1 MPIIDQSSEAMNMSN
16 EPVRLAGWVALLVGA
31 ALVSVLL
38 WSTGAGYQQII
49 AVVALMALTEIG
61 GLEWARKH
69 VTPVSN
75 PSLPTIDFV
84 PGDEDV

>member
-1 MPIIDQSSEAMNMSN
+1 MPVPSDFSS
-16 EPVRLAGWVALLVGA
+16 EPVRIAGWTALGVGA
-31 ALVSVLL
+31 VLVAILL
-38 WSTGAGYQQII
+38 WATGAGVQQIV

-69 VTPVSN
+69 VTPTAN

-84 PGDEDV
+84 PGDEE